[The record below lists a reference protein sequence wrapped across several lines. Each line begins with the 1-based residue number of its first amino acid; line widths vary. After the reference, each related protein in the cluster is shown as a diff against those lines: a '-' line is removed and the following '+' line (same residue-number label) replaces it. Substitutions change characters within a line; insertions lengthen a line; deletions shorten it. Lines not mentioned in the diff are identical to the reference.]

1 MKKQVKYSYCLD
13 ENGNL
18 VHVEDLKDETRHAH
32 QWYCLQCGQE
42 MVPNLGKI
50 KAKHFAHKADTVCDG
65 ESYLHKLAKRLI
77 RDRFLS
83 TGSFPIIFKREIFC
97 REKQECPFFV
107 IFCCKKEQ
115 ITSFDLKQWYDICK
129 EEAAEGGFRPD
140 LLLTC
145 SSKPE
150 RDAVFIE
157 VFKTHQSNEIKLR
170 SKYRIIETERIE
182 TEEDIADIINRG
194 FVEGENCNTY
204 NFKLKPSQ
212 TLFRERTID
221 RFVLYPNG
229 KVRLFGVTCDNR
241 YIRKISDSVAELNMK
256 NRYFGSWIDGM
267 TTFQVGLAYLLKK
280 GFAFRNCLICH
291 KYRFNDYMGRYLC
304 IMYKK
309 LNLESSKP
317 RQEQA
322 NNCQYFEVA
331 SWLTNI
337 PLSVLEKY
345 VVEEV

>member
-32 QWYCLQCGQE
+32 QWYCLQCGQV

-50 KAKHFAHKADTVCDG
+50 KAKHFAHKADTACDG

-83 TGSFPIIFKREIFC
+83 TGLFPVIFKREVPC
-97 REKQECPFFV
+97 REVYKCPLFESNY
-107 IFCCKKEQ
+107 CNEEK
-115 ITSFDLKQWYDICK
+115 ITPFNLKQWYDTCK

-150 RDAVFIE
+150 REAVFIE
-157 VFKTHQSNEIKLR
+157 VFKTHQSNELKLR
-170 SKYRIIETERIE
+170 SEYRIIETKKIE

-204 NFKLKPSQ
+204 NFKLKLSQ
-212 TLFRERTID
+212 PLLRKRTID
-221 RFVLYPNG
+221 RFVLYDDGRARKIN
-229 KVRLFGVTCDNR
+229 VSCDNR
-241 YIRKISDSVAELNMK
+241 HRRIFNNSVAELNMREAWTYDM
-256 NRYFGSWIDGM
+256 N
-267 TTFQVGLAYLLKK
+267 TFQIGFAYLLKK
-280 GFAFRNCLICH
+280 GFTFRNCMICN
-291 KYRFNDYMGRYLC
+291 KYRSTYYGDYLC

-309 LNLESSKP
+309 LHLESSKP
-317 RQEQA
+317 KQSQA
-322 NNCQYFEVA
+322 TNCQYFEVA
-331 SWLTNI
+331 SWLASI
-337 PLSVLEKY
+337 PLSELEEN
-345 VVEEV
+345 VMEEVYTW